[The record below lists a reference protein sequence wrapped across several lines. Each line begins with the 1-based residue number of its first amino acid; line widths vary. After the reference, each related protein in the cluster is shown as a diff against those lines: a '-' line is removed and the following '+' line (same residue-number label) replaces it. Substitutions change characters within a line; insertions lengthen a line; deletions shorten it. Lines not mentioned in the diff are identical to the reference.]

1 MVELNP
7 EQLVMDRIEKLEL
20 EIREIR
26 RRVEHAHSAADKQ
39 VLNEQMRELDSELKH
54 LQASRTR

>member
-7 EQLVMDRIEKLEL
+7 EQQAMDRIEKLEL
-20 EIREIR
+20 EIREVR

-39 VLNEQMRELDSELKH
+39 VLNEQIHELEAELKH
-54 LQASRTR
+54 LQSSRTR